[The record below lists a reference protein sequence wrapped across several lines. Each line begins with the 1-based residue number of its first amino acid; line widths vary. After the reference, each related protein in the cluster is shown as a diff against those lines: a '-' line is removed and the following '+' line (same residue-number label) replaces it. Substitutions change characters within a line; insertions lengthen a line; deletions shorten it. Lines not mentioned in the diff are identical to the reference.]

1 MNNWLFAALALAFI
15 GPACAETQPTPI
27 HPALFVIRDA
37 DSTIYLFGT
46 IHVRQAGQDWGGPEA
61 HAALASADDVW
72 TELEIS
78 PEGDAQGQR
87 LMMQYGMAP
96 AGHPLSSYFSAAENQ
111 RLNALTARLGLA
123 PNTLEPYQPW
133 LAAITLSIVPL
144 LREGYDPNSGVD
156 RSIDAIGDA
165 SHKHMRAFETYEQQ
179 IGFLANLSPDLQR
192 QMVLDTV
199 DEADEGAQLIADMT
213 RAWERG
219 DERRLQH
226 LVVDETR
233 EEYPELYNVLFKQ
246 RNAAW
251 IETLQHELQGSG
263 VDFVAVGAGHLLGPD
278 GLVEQLRAR
287 GIRVQRVR
295 PAR

>member
-1 MNNWLFAALALAFI
+1 MKNWLLAAFAFAFI
-15 GPACAETQPTPI
+15 GPACAETTPAPI
-27 HPALFVIRDA
+27 HPALFVVRDA

-46 IHVRQAGQDWGGPEA
+46 IHVRQRGHDWGGPEA
-61 HAALASADDVW
+61 HAALASADEVW

-78 PEGDAQGQR
+78 PEGDALGQR
-87 LMMQYGMAP
+87 LAMQHGVAP
-96 AGHPLSSYFSAAENQ
+96 ADHPLSSYLSAEENQ
-111 RLNALTARLGLA
+111 RLNALTTRLGLP
-123 PNTLEPYQPW
+123 PNALEPYQPW
-133 LAAITLSIVPL
+133 LAAITLSVLPL

-156 RSIDAIGDA
+156 RAVDAIGDA
-165 SHKHMRAFETYEQQ
+165 SHKRMRAFETYEQQ

-192 QMVLDTV
+192 QMLLDTV
-199 DEADEGAQLIADMT
+199 DEADEGTQLIADMT
-213 RAWERG
+213 HAWERG

-233 EEYPELYNVLFKQ
+233 SDYPELYNVLFKQ

-251 IETLQHELQGSG
+251 IETLQQELQGSG

-287 GIRVQRVR
+287 GIRVERVR
-295 PAR
+295 PAH